1 MIRILDDQGVGVGQV
16 DARLDDG
23 GAHQY
28 VQLPVGHAAHHVVNG
43 LLGHLPVGHTHGG
56 LFPQQLLDA
65 GRGAVDGVH
74 PIVQII
80 YLAAPLQLPAH
91 GIPQH
96 PPVVLQH
103 IGLHRLAVGGGLL
116 QGGHVPDARQG
127 HIQRPGDGG
136 GRQGQHIHLTE
147 VLLQLLLVL
156 HAEAL
161 LLVHHQQPQVL
172 ELHVLVEQ
180 PVGADE
186 NVHFPVFHLP
196 QGLLH
201 LGWGAEAGDHVDVH
215 RIFGKAAQGVEIVLP
230 GQHGGG
236 HQHRRLLAV
245 QHALHHGPEGH
256 LRLAIAHVAAQQPVH
271 GGGALHVPLDL
282 PDAPQLVVGLGVFKL
297 LLKFPLPGG
306 VGGEGIARLALP
318 LGVQGDEPLGQVF
331 YRLAGLALGLFPVA
345 APQTGELLCLV
356 GVLSPADIL
365 ADQVQLGG
373 GNIEHVRPGVGE
385 LHIVPLHPVHG
396 HLYHAHVAAH
406 AVVLVNHQ
414 VTGGQVGIGLQLL
427 PVGGIPLPPG
437 PAHRRT
443 APLGDHRQLDLGIF
457 HTGGQAA
464 QGDDDLPRLW
474 QVLQLKFH
482 SGLHLLL
489 PQQGLQL

>member
-1 MIRILDDQGVGVGQV
+1 M
-16 DARLDDG
+16 
-23 GAHQY
+23 
-28 VQLPVGHAAHHVVNG
+28 GHA
-43 LLGHLPVGHTHGG
+43 HGG

-65 GRGAVDGVH
+65 AGGAVNGIH
-74 PIVQII
+74 PVVEVID
-80 YLAAPLQLPAH
+80 LAAPLQLPAH
-91 GIPQH
+91 GVPQH

-127 HIQRPGDGG
+127 HVQRPGDGR
-136 GRQGQHIHLTE
+136 GRQGKHIHLAE

-156 HAEAL
+156 HAKAL

-172 ELHVLVEQ
+172 ELHVFIEQ

-186 NVHFPVFHLP
+186 NIHLAVFYLP
-196 QGLLH
+196 QCLLH
-201 LGWGAEAGDHVDVH
+201 LRRRAEAGDHVDVH

-256 LRLAIAHVAAQQPVH
+256 LRLAIAHVAAQKPVH

-282 PDAPQLVVGLGVFKL
+282 PDAPQLVVGLGIFKL

-306 VGGEGIARLALP
+306 VRGEGIARLALP

-331 YRLAGLALGLFPVA
+331 YRLAGLALGLLPVA

-356 GVLSPADIL
+356 GILSPADIL

-373 GNIEHVRPGVGE
+373 GDIEHVCPGVGD

-396 HLYHAHVAAH
+396 HLHHAHIAAH
-406 AVVLVNHQ
+406 AVVLV
-414 VTGGQVGIGLQLL
+414 
-427 PVGGIPLPPG
+427 
-437 PAHRRT
+437 
-443 APLGDHRQLDLGIF
+443 DH
-457 HTGGQAA
+457 
-464 QGDDDLPRLW
+464 
-474 QVLQLKFH
+474 
-482 SGLHLLL
+482 
-489 PQQGLQL
+489 